1 MLGMVAVVPQ
11 PPLMVPQLTGGPV
24 PEAEP
29 VRSAALAATT
39 ELARSARR
47 WIVVGSGVG
56 ALAEA
61 GTFSGY
67 GVDVPVW
74 LRPGAADRPAPD
86 LPLPL
91 LIAGWLRGQV
101 APELVT
107 AVPALVAEDLATED
121 CRRAGADLA
130 AHAEASDEPVGLLVV
145 GDGAATHTEKAPG
158 HLDRRAGRFDA
169 AVARAL
175 ARADPAGLLGL
186 DPALAAELGAAGRAS
201 WQVLAGA
208 ALAAGTGWR
217 GELTYSAAPLG
228 VGYHVALWRRR

>member
-1 MLGMVAVVPQ
+1 MVAVVPQ

-29 VRSAALAATT
+29 VRSAALAAAT

-47 WIVVGSGVG
+47 WVVVGSGAG

-61 GTFSGY
+61 GTFSGF
-67 GVDVPVW
+67 GVDVPVR
-74 LRPGAADRPAPD
+74 LRPGATDRPAAD

-130 AHAEASDEPVGLLVV
+130 ARAGATDEPVGLLVV

-158 HLDRRAGRFDA
+158 HLDRRAGPFDA

-175 ARADPAGLLGL
+175 AQADPAGLLAL
-186 DPALAAELGAAGRAS
+186 DGALAAELGAVGRAP

-217 GELTYSAAPLG
+217 GELTYSSAPLG